1 MRWKCLSNQQP
12 AAQQPIRV
20 VVARQK
26 DDPKRVP
33 DMGNFKKGWAPGG
46 KRTLTRDFYAY
57 LEAQPLLKAVL
68 AGHIH
73 VTVADRFSS
82 TAVEYVAGGNFLF
95 HGQEIT
101 IS

>member
-1 MRWKCLSNQQP
+1 MTEYNSKHSTVRRAPYELYM
-12 AAQQPIRV
+12 AFV
-20 VVARQK
+20 
-26 DDPKRVP
+26 
-33 DMGNFKKGWAPGG
+33 DMSNFKKGWAPGG

-73 VTVADRFSS
+73 VTVADRFSP
-82 TAVEYVAGGNFLF
+82 TAVEYVVGGNFLF